1 MNSLLW
7 SKLNGLRALSG
18 GAVQDCAIAVSEGVS
33 MKADEVDAVKTDI
46 PFRLDRLPWS
56 RFHLLV
62 VLGLGITWI
71 LDGLEVTIVGSLG
84 PALESPE
91 TLQLSSQKLGWVASL
106 YVIGAVMGALV
117 FGWLTDRFGRR
128 LVFYVTLL
136 IYLAGVLLSA
146 FAWNF
151 WSFGAF
157 RLITG
162 LGIGGEYAAVN
173 SAIDELIPAKYRG
186 RVDLI
191 VNGSFWLGAAF
202 GALAAPFLLDQ
213 SLFPVNLGWRLGF
226 GIGGLLGTAILL
238 LRRFVPESPRWLVT
252 HCQTDEAEE
261 TVRDIEESVLKST
274 GKDLESVEGSL
285 TIHPRKAFGLE
296 LIFSAMLNRFRERSI
311 LALALMIAQSFL
323 YNSVF
328 FTFGLI
334 LAHFYHVPSEHIG
347 FYVLP
352 LAIGNF
358 CGPLLLGSLFDT
370 IGRKRMIAGT
380 FALSGLLLI
389 GTAGLFGWGLLSA
402 TTQTLAWLVI
412 FFFASAAASSA
423 YLTAS
428 EIFPLETRALAIAC
442 FYAMGT
448 ALGGSVSPALF
459 GWLVQSGS
467 AWYVSFGYVFA
478 AVLLLIAALAEWA
491 YGINAEQKS
500 LESIADPLSK

>member
-1 MNSLLW
+1 MPDS
-7 SKLNGLRALSG
+7 SPSP
-18 GAVQDCAIAVSEGVS
+18 AIR
-33 MKADEVDAVKTDI
+33 TDI

-62 VLGLGITWI
+62 VIGLGITWI

-84 PALESPE
+84 PALQSAD
-91 TLQLSSQKLGWVASL
+91 TLRLTSANLGAVASF
-106 YVIGAVMGALV
+106 YVVGAVTGALG
-117 FGWLTDRFGRR
+117 FGWITDRHGRR
-128 LVFYVTLL
+128 LVFYVTLI

-151 WSFGAF
+151 WSFAFF

-186 RVDLI
+186 RIDLI
-191 VNGSFWLGAAF
+191 VNGSFWLGAAA
-202 GALAAPFLLDQ
+202 GALVVPFLLDPN
-213 SLFPVNLGWRLGF
+213 LFSPNIGWRLGF
-226 GIGGLLGTAILL
+226 GVGGMLGLSILL

-252 HCQTDEAEE
+252 HIKEKEAED
-261 TVRDIEESVLKST
+261 TVRGIEADVEKAT
-274 GKDLESVEGSL
+274 GEKLPPPEGSL
-285 TIHPRKAFGLE
+285 EVHPRKVFGLE
-296 LIFSAMLNRFRERSI
+296 LIFSSMLGKYRQRSI

-334 LAHFYHVPSEHIG
+334 LSHFYHVPEQRVG

-358 CGPLLLGSLFDT
+358 CGPLLLGSFFDT
-370 IGRKRMIAGT
+370 IGRRKMIAGT
-380 FALSGLLLI
+380 FAVSGLLLLL
-389 GTAGLFGWGLLSA
+389 TAYLFAAGLL
-402 TTQTLAWLVI
+402 TQITQTAAWCVI

-442 FYAMGT
+442 FYAIGT
-448 ALGGSVSPALF
+448 AVGGSVSPLLF
-459 GWLVQSGS
+459 GWLIETGSSWKVSG
-467 AWYVSFGYVFA
+467 GYVVAAALLLLA
-478 AVLLLIAALAEWA
+478 AVAEWKL
-491 YGINAEQKS
+491 GVDAEGKS
-500 LESIADPLSK
+500 LESIADPLSS